1 MKKII
6 PTTIAIIK
14 DNLRSPITI
23 FFILFFPLVLAIIFS
38 LISIVPQQHI
48 VVYVNGKNDSEIAS
62 YLNQSKLFI
71 GIVGGNP
78 QLVKLNQQVMFYNST
93 SKKVYYNQLEANYV
107 PVLETYLLSIHQKD
121 LLSSYELITRNT
133 PEAYEIS
140 GVIGVISLSNGI
152 LGITGV
158 GSGYY
163 RDKLIE
169 RLASSPLKDYEW
181 VISLM
186 LYEVLITIMSTIV
199 VLIFGIIIGFL
210 PIISLSFIGILA
222 LSTLMFSGLGAIIF
236 GLSPKDKIAISNTVA
251 TVIVFPLMFISNAF
265 FYVDEFPQFFRAF
278 VSYQPVSLVN
288 DMVRDILIYDKLPS
302 PTIFFIIIL
311 LTAVFIGIG
320 SRLLKLRE

>member
-6 PTTIAIIK
+6 PTTVAIIK
-14 DNLRSPITI
+14 DNLRSPITV
-23 FFILFFPLVLAIIFS
+23 FFILFFPLVLATIFS
-38 LISIVPQQHI
+38 LISVVPQPHI
-48 VVYVNGKNDSEIAS
+48 VVYVNGENDSEIAL

-93 SKKVYYNQLEANYV
+93 SKKLYYNQLEANYV
-107 PVLETYLLSIHQKD
+107 PVLETYLLSIHQKY

-199 VLIFGIIIGFL
+199 VIVFGIIIGFL
-210 PIISLSFIGILA
+210 PIISLSFLGILA

-265 FYVDEFPQFFRAF
+265 FYVNEFPPFFRVF
-278 VSYQPVSLVN
+278 VSYQPVSIVN

-302 PTIFFIIIL
+302 LTTFFIIIL
-311 LTAVFIGIG
+311 LSVVFIGIG